1 MANCQWKNSERF
13 DIERSY
19 NGVDFEY
26 TGKSVSAVDM
36 SNTLRSYHAID
47 EEYAHT
53 SCCCCSR
60 LKIVDR
66 NGYFEYSTVA
76 VVTINATKQTSAIV
90 HPNPFG
96 NSTTLTLQNAVSGRI
111 EIIIMDLAGNQ
122 LYSQNYDVINA
133 ADIKIDTEFLKSG
146 TYALRVVTAKNI
158 TRKLIRY

>member
-1 MANCQWKNSERF
+1 
-13 DIERSY
+13 
-19 NGVDFEY
+19 
-26 TGKSVSAVDM
+26 M

-53 SCCCCSR
+53 AAVVYYR

-90 HPNPFG
+90 HPNPFS
-96 NSTTLTLQNAVSGRI
+96 NTTTLTLQNAKSGRI

-133 ADIKIDTEFLKSG
+133 EEDIKIDTEFLKSG
-146 TYALRVVTAKNI
+146 TYVLRVVTAKESV